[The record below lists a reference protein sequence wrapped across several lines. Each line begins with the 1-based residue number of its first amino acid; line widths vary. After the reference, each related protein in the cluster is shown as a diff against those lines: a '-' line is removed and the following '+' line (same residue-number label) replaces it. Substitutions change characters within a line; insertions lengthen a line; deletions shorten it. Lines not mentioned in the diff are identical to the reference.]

1 VLNERNYTKV
11 RQAIIGKLGDKA
23 TLYVA

>member
-11 RQAIIGKLGDKA
+11 RQAIIGKRGDKA